1 MLNNPDAFWGDLRK
15 LGPFPTP
22 KQEANTKDDR
32 PYESLTDDE
41 LEQRWD
47 ALQTTLEI
55 MPGLSHALQAEI
67 AVLSCALSNERCMR
81 LQPVKSA
88 ADRRND
94 IRLASGLTDDPGW
107 TPKDETP
114 DEPYYD
120 DRAHQMRRD

>member
-41 LEQRWD
+41 LEARWD
-47 ALQTTLEI
+47 AAQKLVDI
-55 MPGLSHALQAEI
+55 KSGLSVALLREI
-67 AVLSCALSNERCMR
+67 AILSADLSHERCVR
-81 LQPVKSA
+81 LELEVQQ
-88 ADRRND
+88 DEQ
-94 IRLASGLTDDPGW
+94 
-107 TPKDETP
+107 ETP

-120 DRAHQMRRD
+120 DRAHQMKRS